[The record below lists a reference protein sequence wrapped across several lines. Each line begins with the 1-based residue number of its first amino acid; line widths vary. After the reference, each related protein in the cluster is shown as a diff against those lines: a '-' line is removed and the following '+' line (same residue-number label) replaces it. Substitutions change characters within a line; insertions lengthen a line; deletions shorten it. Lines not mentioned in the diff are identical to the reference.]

1 MEKRQWVPLSVLCLL
16 LVALGPLSVA
26 RATTVD
32 VITIATPIGPVTQT
46 VIEDAVKKAEDE
58 GAEALIIELD
68 TPGGLMT
75 TTKKITQTILNANVP
90 VVVYVAPAGAS
101 ATSAGVFILMS
112 AHFAVMAPGTNAGAA
127 HPVMLEGKMDSVMSV
142 KAESDA
148 AANIRALAL
157 RRGRN
162 ANWAERA
169 VRHSESI
176 TADAAVDSNVIN
188 FVAGNIS
195 DLLDSLQGRTT
206 TLPRGEV
213 KLNTAGAHVIRTEMT
228 WREKALTVL
237 TNPNIAYILM
247 SIGWLGILM
256 ELYHPGAIF
265 PGVVGAIC
273 LILGFYSLQTLPINY
288 AGLALIGL
296 AILLFILEM
305 KIVSHGLLTIGGA
318 ISMIIGSVMLIDS
331 SAPGARISLTVI
343 FAVVGTVV
351 AFFMFAM
358 ALALKARSRPPATGV
373 EGLIG
378 QIGTAKEGFDATGMI
393 YVAGEFWQARTTAPL
408 QAGARVA
415 VVSKQ
420 GMVLTVK
427 PVP

>member
-1 MEKRQWVPLSVLCLL
+1 MIVGLGAMLAGALL
-16 LVALGPLSVA
+16 PSVA
-26 RATTVD
+26 CAATVD
-32 VITIATPIGPVTQT
+32 VITIASPIGPVTQMI
-46 VIEDAVKKAEDE
+46 VEDAVKEAEDS

-75 TTKKITQTILNANVP
+75 TTKKITQIILNANVP
-90 VVVYVAPAGAS
+90 VVVYVAPSGAS
-101 ATSAGVFILMS
+101 ATSAGVFILVS

-162 ANWAERA
+162 ADWAERA
-169 VRHSESI
+169 VRKSESI
-176 TADAAVDSNVIN
+176 TADDAVDSNVVN
-188 FVAGNIS
+188 FVAKDIAA
-195 DLLDSLQGRTT
+195 LLDSLQGKTT

-213 KLNTAGAHVIRTEMT
+213 RLNTAGAEVHRTEMT
-228 WREKALTVL
+228 WREKILTVL

-247 SIGWLGILM
+247 SIGWLGIMM

-288 AGLALIGL
+288 AALALIGL
-296 AILLFILEM
+296 AVLLFILEL

-318 ISMIIGSVMLIDS
+318 IAMIIGSVMLIDS
-331 SAPGARISLTVI
+331 PDPSARVSLTVI
-343 FAVVGTVV
+343 LAMVGTVV

-358 ALALKARSRPPATGV
+358 TLALKARSRRPATGA

-378 QIGTAKEGFDATGMI
+378 QVGTAKMSFDDTGMI
-393 YVAGEFWQARTTAPL
+393 YVSGEYWQAKTTAPV
-408 QAGARVA
+408 QTGAKVEIIE
-415 VVSKQ
+415 KQ
-420 GMVLTVK
+420 GMVLKVK

>member
-1 MEKRQWVPLSVLCLL
+1 MVLILCALLSA
-16 LVALGPLSVA
+16 ALPFSAACGA
-26 RATTVD
+26 TVD
-32 VITIATPIGPVTQT
+32 VITIASPIGPVTQT
-46 VIEDAVKKAEDE
+46 VIEDAVKEAEDK

-75 TTKKITQTILNANVP
+75 TTKKITQIILNANVP
-90 VVVYVAPAGAS
+90 VIVYVAPEGAS
-101 ATSAGVFILMS
+101 ATSAGIFILMS

-169 VRHSESI
+169 VRQSESI
-176 TADAAVDSNVIN
+176 TADAAVDSNVVD
-188 FVAGNIS
+188 FVAKNID

-213 KLNTAGAHVIRTEMT
+213 KLNTTGALVTHTEMT
-228 WREKALTVL
+228 WREKILTVL

-256 ELYHPGAIF
+256 ELYHPGAMF

-296 AILLFILEM
+296 AILLFILEL

-318 ISMIIGSVMLIDS
+318 IAMIIGSVMLIDS
-331 SAPGARISLTVI
+331 TEPGARISLTVI
-343 FAVVGTVV
+343 LAMVGTVV

-358 ALALKARSRPPATGV
+358 ALALKARSRRPATGV

-378 QIGTAKEGFDATGMI
+378 QIGIAKEAFDTTGMI
-393 YVAGEFWQARTTAPL
+393 HVAGEYWQAKTTAPV
-408 QAGARVA
+408 QTGAKVEITDM
-415 VVSKQ
+415 Q
-420 GMVLTVK
+420 GMVLTVR

>member
-1 MEKRQWVPLSVLCLL
+1 MIVGLGAMLAGALLPSVVC
-16 LVALGPLSVA
+16 AA
-26 RATTVD
+26 TVD
-32 VITIATPIGPVTQT
+32 VITIASAIGPVTQMI
-46 VIEDAVKKAEDE
+46 VEDAVKEAEDS

-75 TTKKITQTILNANVP
+75 TTKKITQIILNANVP
-90 VVVYVAPAGAS
+90 VVVYVAPSGAS
-101 ATSAGVFILMS
+101 ATSAGVFILVS

-162 ANWAERA
+162 ADWAERA
-169 VRHSESI
+169 VRKSESI
-176 TADAAVDSNVIN
+176 TADDAVDSNVVN
-188 FVAGNIS
+188 FVAKDIAA
-195 DLLDSLQGRTT
+195 LLDSLQGKTT

-213 KLNTAGAHVIRTEMT
+213 RLNTAGAEVHRTEMT
-228 WREKALTVL
+228 WREKVLTVL

-247 SIGWLGILM
+247 SIGWLGIMM

-288 AGLALIGL
+288 AALALIGL
-296 AILLFILEM
+296 AVLLFILEL

-318 ISMIIGSVMLIDS
+318 IAMIIGSVMLIDS
-331 SAPGARISLTVI
+331 PDPSARVSLTVI
-343 FAVVGTVV
+343 LAMVGTVV

-358 ALALKARSRPPATGV
+358 TLALKARSRRPATGA

-378 QIGTAKEGFDATGMI
+378 QVGTAKISFDDTGMI
-393 YVAGEFWQARTTAPL
+393 YVSGEYWQAKTTAPV
-408 QAGARVA
+408 QAGAKVEIIE
-415 VVSKQ
+415 KQ